1 MIVIV
6 GEEAHIKVPLVL
18 GRVVVAG
25 CEEYGAA
32 GPAGQLQGR
41 GKVAHMQAALIE
53 AAPPGRGVHYDGGR
67 LPSVNYSFRK
77 ATTVLKK
84 CAQKLTYHSDFL
96 SSSELHTV
104 LYIIS
109 HQPNV
114 TSYTFF

>member
-1 MIVIV
+1 MVVIV

-25 CEEYGAA
+25 GEEYGAA
-32 GPAGQLQGR
+32 GPAGQLQGG

-67 LPSVNYSFRK
+67 LSAVNYGFRK

-84 CAQKLTYHSDFL
+84 RAQKLTYL
-96 SSSELHTV
+96 SLRLTQ
-104 LYIIS
+104 LK
-109 HQPNV
+109 
-114 TSYTFF
+114 